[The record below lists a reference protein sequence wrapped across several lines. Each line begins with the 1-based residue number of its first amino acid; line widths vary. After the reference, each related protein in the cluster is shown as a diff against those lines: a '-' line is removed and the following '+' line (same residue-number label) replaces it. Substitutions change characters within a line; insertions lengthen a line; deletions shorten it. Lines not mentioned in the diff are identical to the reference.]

1 MNYISGYVSDF
12 LGYYI
17 CFLLCLKQYH
27 NSTTSR
33 ISKLNEEEKSIGAED
48 VLHLRNEFLI
58 TILFFE
64 WASKEV
70 IKKQMFATCNFFWN
84 SLW

>member
-33 ISKLNEEEKSIGAED
+33 ISKLNEEEKSTGAEE
-48 VLHLRNEFLI
+48 LFC
-58 TILFFE
+58 ILE
-64 WASKEV
+64 MS
-70 IKKQMFATCNFFWN
+70 
-84 SLW
+84 S